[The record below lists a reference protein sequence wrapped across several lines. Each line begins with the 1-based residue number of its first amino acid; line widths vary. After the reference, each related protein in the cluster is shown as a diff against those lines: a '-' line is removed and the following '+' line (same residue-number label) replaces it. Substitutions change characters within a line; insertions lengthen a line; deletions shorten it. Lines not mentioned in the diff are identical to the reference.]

1 MMKSS
6 DLSNVINAGILAT
19 SRTLVPSALSRPPIE
34 DEPVEIREY
43 TFNWNWRSLLQQI
56 NILPIFQAS
65 QHFYSELTAWHKDRQ

>member
-6 DLSNVINAGILAT
+6 DLFNVINAGILVT

-43 TFNWNWRSLLQQI
+43 AFNWN
-56 NILPIFQAS
+56 
-65 QHFYSELTAWHKDRQ
+65 